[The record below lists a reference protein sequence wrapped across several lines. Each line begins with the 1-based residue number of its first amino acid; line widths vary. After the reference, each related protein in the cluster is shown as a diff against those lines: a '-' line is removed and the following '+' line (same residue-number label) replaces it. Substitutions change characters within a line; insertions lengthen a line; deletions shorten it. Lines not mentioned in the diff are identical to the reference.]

1 MDDHSPRDAAETP
14 APGPAA
20 TPAKRVY
27 ETPPTSRPIT
37 DAEAARAEKLAANE
51 HIKIASGYLRGTLAD
66 GLLKHATGAISEDD
80 GQLVKFHGMYL
91 QDDRDIRAERTKK
104 KLDKAYSFMIRLR
117 IAGGVITPKQWLIL
131 DDIARTYAG
140 GALRATTRQ
149 TFQYHGV
156 IKSNLKRTMA
166 AIDGAL
172 LDTIAACGD
181 VNRNVMAA
189 TNPAQT
195 GAHKAAYQLAKDI
208 SDSLLPKTSAWRE
221 IWLDGE
227 RVVGGEDE
235 AEVEPVYGRT
245 YLPRKFKTVVAVPPS
260 NEVDI
265 FAHDLG
271 FIAIL
276 DKKNQVTGWNVTVG
290 GGMGMTHGEPDTF
303 PRTADVMGFVK
314 PEDALKVAEAVMT
327 VQRDWGNRKNRKNAR
342 LKYTIERYGLD
353 AFRAEVEK
361 RVGKKLGAPKP
372 FTFTGN
378 GDRYG
383 WVEGDDG
390 RHHLTLY
397 VPSGRIKDIDGG
409 PQFLSGLRRIAEVH
423 QGDFRLTGNQNVI
436 IANVP
441 AEKRA
446 EIDALVDEYGLTR
459 GASALR
465 RSSLACVALP
475 TCGLALAESE
485 RYLPDL
491 MTELEESLASHGLA
505 EEEITIRSTG
515 CPNGCARPFIS
526 EIGLVGRGPERYH
539 LYLGAAHDGSRLSKL
554 YKEDVAASEIR
565 DTLDP
570 LFADYARG
578 RQSGE
583 HFGDYLIR
591 AGHVAR
597 TTNGPDFHDRTG
609 ALKPATLG

>member
-1 MDDHSPRDAAETP
+1 MAEQTPPRT
-14 APGPAA
+14 
-20 TPAKRVY
+20 Y
-27 ETPPTSRPIT
+27 ETPPTERPIT
-37 DAEAARAEKLAANE
+37 DAEAARSAGLAHNE
-51 HIKIASGYLRGTLAD
+51 HLKIASGYLRGTLAD

-80 GQLVKFHGMYL
+80 GQLVKFHGMYM

-104 KLDKAYSFMIRLR
+104 KLEKAFSFMIRLR
-117 IAGGVITPKQWLIL
+117 IAGGVVTPKQWLAL
-131 DDIARTYAG
+131 DEIATTYAG

-166 AIDGAL
+166 AIDATL

-189 TNPAQT
+189 TNPAQV
-195 GAHKAAYQLAKDI
+195 GAHKAAYQLGKDI

-227 RVVGGEDE
+227 RVVGGEDA
-235 AEVEPVYGRT
+235 AEIEPVYGKT

-276 DKKNQVTGWNVTVG
+276 DKKNRVTGWNVTVG
-290 GGMGMTHGEPDTF
+290 GGMGMTHGETDTF
-303 PRTADVMGFVK
+303 PRTADVMCFVA
-314 PEDALKVAEAVMT
+314 PEDALKTAEAVMT
-327 VQRDWGNRKNRKNAR
+327 VQRDWGNRKVRKNAR
-342 LKYTIERYGLD
+342 LKYTIERYGLS

-361 RVGKKLGAPKP
+361 RVGKPLADPKP
-372 FTFTGN
+372 YTFTNN

-383 WVEGDDG
+383 WTEGDDG

-397 VPSGRIKDIDGG
+397 VASGRIKDYENG
-409 PQFLSGLRRIAEVH
+409 PQLLTGLRRIAEIH
-423 QGDFRLTGNQNVI
+423 EGDFRLTGNQNVI

-441 AEKRA
+441 SDKRA
-446 EIDALVDEYGLTR
+446 EIEALVDQHGMMK

-465 RSSLACVALP
+465 RNSMACVALP

-491 MTELEESLASHGLA
+491 MTELETSLASHGLA
-505 EEEITIRSTG
+505 EDEITIRMTG
-515 CPNGCARPFIS
+515 CPNGCARPFIA

-539 LYLGAAHDGSRLSKL
+539 LYLGAAFDGSRLGKL
-554 YKEDVAASEIR
+554 YGEDVTASEIK
-565 DTLDP
+565 TILDP
-570 LFADYARG
+570 LFAAYAKNK
-578 RQSGE
+578 QPGE
-583 HFGDYLIR
+583 RFGDYLIR
-591 AGHVAR
+591 DGYV
-597 TTNGPDFHDRTG
+597 TKTINGPDFHEKIG
-609 ALKPATLG
+609 PLKSAA

>member
-1 MDDHSPRDAAETP
+1 MTDGTP
-14 APGPAA
+14 
-20 TPAKRVY
+20 TKRVY
-27 ETPPTSRPIT
+27 ETPPTDRPIT
-37 DAEAARAEKLAANE
+37 EAEAAREAKLAANE

-91 QDDRDIRAERTKK
+91 QDDRDLRPERTKK

-117 IAGGVITPKQWLIL
+117 IAGGIVTPKQWLVL

-140 GALRATTRQ
+140 NALRATTRQ

-166 AIDGAL
+166 AIDAAL

-189 TNPAQT
+189 TNPAQAK
-195 GAHKAAYQLAKDI
+195 AHKAAYQLAKDI
-208 SDSLLPKTSAWRE
+208 SDSLLPKTGAWRE

-227 RVVGGEDE
+227 RVVGGEDGL
-235 AEVEPVYGRT
+235 EVEPIYGRT
-245 YLPRKFKTVVAVPPS
+245 YLPRKFKTVIAVPPS

-276 DKKNQVTGWNVTVG
+276 DKKNDVTGWNVTVG

-314 PEDALKVAEAVMT
+314 PEDAIKVAEAVMT

-361 RVGKKLGAPKP
+361 RIGKKLGAPKP
-372 FTFTGN
+372 YTFTNN
-378 GDRYG
+378 GDRFG
-383 WVEGDDG
+383 WTEGDDG

-397 VPSGRIKDIDGG
+397 VPSGRIKDYEGG
-409 PQFLSGLRRIAEVH
+409 PQFLAGLRRVAEEH
-423 QGDFRLTGNQNVI
+423 EGDFRLTANQNVI

-441 AEKRA
+441 SEKRA
-446 EIDALVDEYGLTR
+446 AIEAIVDEYGMTK
-459 GASALR
+459 GAGALR
-465 RSSLACVALP
+465 RNSIACVAMP

-485 RYLPDL
+485 RFLPGLMDDL
-491 MTELEESLASHGLA
+491 EASLAKHGLQD
-505 EEEITIRSTG
+505 EEITIRSTG
-515 CPNGCARPFIS
+515 CPNGCARPFIA

-539 LYLGAAHDGSRLSKL
+539 LYLGAAFDGSRLGKL
-554 YKEDVAASEIR
+554 YREDASPAEVVS
-565 DTLDP
+565 TLDP
-570 LFADYARG
+570 LFAEFAKG
-578 RQSGE
+578 KQAGE

-591 AGHVAR
+591 AGHV
-597 TTNGPDFHDRTG
+597 TKTINGPDFHEKTG
-609 ALKPATLG
+609 ALKTVQ